1 MNAERDVSR
10 IVRSWLEEGVTALP
24 DRVLDA
30 VLDQIPATPQRRPW
44 WPPRRSALVNTYAKV
59 AIALAAVVVVAVA
72 GYNLLPRYGGVG
84 GIPTSPPPTATP
96 VPTPAPVP
104 SGSIA
109 PGTYRS
115 NDTTHEVAPYTVT
128 VSAGWTGGDGIA
140 RGDAFAGNG
149 VTLTTWLIDHVYGDG
164 CHWSGTLVPVAT
176 RAQLVAA
183 LVAQVGDSHSTPV
196 DTTIGGLPATK
207 IVMSLDP
214 SFDMAACSNGIIVRM
229 WPDPGPDESGGWGL
243 TPGETATVYA
253 LEANGKVGV
262 LMTVQHADSPPADV
276 AALQQI
282 LDSVVFHAAP

>member
-1 MNAERDVSR
+1 MNN
-10 IVRSWLEEGVTALP
+10 LMKF
-24 DRVLDA
+24 
-30 VLDQIPATPQRRPW
+30 
-44 WPPRRSALVNTYAKV
+44 ALVA
-59 AIALAAVVVVAVA
+59 AAVVVVAVA
-72 GYNLLPRYGGVG
+72 GYNLLPARTGFGA
-84 GIPTSPPPTATP
+84 PAT
-96 VPTPAPVP
+96 PTPAVSPGPVP
-104 SGSIA
+104 SGSIG

-115 NDTTHEVAPYTVT
+115 SDPKITVAPYDVT
-128 VSAGWTGGDGIA
+128 VSGGWTPGVGIG
-140 RGDAFAGNG
+140 RGDPFAGNG

-164 CHWSGTLVPVAT
+164 CHWSGTLVPVAN

-214 SFDMAACSNGIIVRM
+214 SFDMAACNNDPIVRM

-282 LDSVVFHAAP
+282 LDSVRFLP

>member
-1 MNAERDVSR
+1 MSTDRDTAR

-24 DRVLDA
+24 DRVLDT
-30 VLDQIPATPQRRPW
+30 VLDQVPATPQRRPW

-59 AIALAAVVVVAVA
+59 AIVLAAVVVVAVV
-72 GYNLLPRYGGVG
+72 GYSLLPRYGGVG
-84 GIPTSPPPTATP
+84 GVPTSPPPTATP

-104 SGSIA
+104 SGSMA
-109 PGTYRS
+109 PGTYLS
-115 NDTTHEVAPYTVT
+115 SDPNLTVAPYTVT
-128 VSAGWTGGDGIA
+128 VSDGWTAGDGIG

-149 VTLTTWLIDHVYGDG
+149 VTLTTWLIDHVYGDA
-164 CHWSGTLVPVAT
+164 CHWLGTLVPVAT

-214 SFDMAACSNGIIVRM
+214 SFDMAACGNGIIVRM

-262 LMTVQHADSPPADV
+262 LMTVQHADSSPADV

-282 LDSVVFHAAP
+282 LDSVVFHTAP